1 MFVFEQKTAFIKL
14 FNFQNMNNLN
24 SDISCKYEVLAEISF
39 HANTSKNQYVK
50 LLCSRLLARS
60 YLRYI

>member
-1 MFVFEQKTAFIKL
+1 
-14 FNFQNMNNLN
+14 MNNLN

-60 YLRYI
+60 YLRYIYIINKVYLILSED